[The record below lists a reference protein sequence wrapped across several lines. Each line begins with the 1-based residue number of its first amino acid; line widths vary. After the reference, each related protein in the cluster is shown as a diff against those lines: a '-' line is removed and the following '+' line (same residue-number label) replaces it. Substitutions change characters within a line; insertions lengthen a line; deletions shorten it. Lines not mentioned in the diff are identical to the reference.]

1 MDVIATVFG
10 AGTVVL
16 SVAVSVP
23 QYVRS
28 HRNGDVSG
36 VSLPA
41 AMNSALSFLAWT
53 LYASWVGDGWLIASS
68 ALGLPFAIVM
78 GRGGV
83 AVTGRPRRVVGHRSL
98 VVHSA
103 AQLWCSMAE
112 WMESGGH
119 RRWRVDQLVR
129 RSGRRQS
136 LGHQKRLRSGG
147 RFLVSAVRRRWAV
160 PRLRPARRAW
170 ASIIYG
176 VVAITGSA
184 VVLARI
190 ALGRVAPQPPRRPA
204 AALPSTT
211 DRRLQGTSPRPAPR
225 AGHAVGVR
233 RPRCPGEVQWHL
245 YVNSVDAGGR

>member
-147 RFLVSAVRRRWAV
+147 RFLVGAVRRRWAV
-160 PRLRPARRAW
+160 PRLRPARRGLGLDHLWSRGHHGIGRCPGADR
-170 ASIIYG
+170 AG
-176 VVAITGSA
+176 TGC
-184 VVLARI
+184 
-190 ALGRVAPQPPRRPA
+190 PA
-204 AALPSTT
+204 AAPQAG
-211 DRRLQGTSPRPAPR
+211 RRTAE
-225 AGHAVGVR
+225 H
-233 RPRCPGEVQWHL
+233 
-245 YVNSVDAGGR
+245 D